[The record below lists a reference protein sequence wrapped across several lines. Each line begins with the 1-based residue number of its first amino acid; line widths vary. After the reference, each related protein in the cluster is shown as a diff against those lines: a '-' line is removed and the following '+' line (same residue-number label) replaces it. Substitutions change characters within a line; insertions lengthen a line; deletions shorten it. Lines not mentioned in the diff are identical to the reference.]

1 MARGNGPVSS
11 QTVEQLSYWWHFEL
25 GAGNTV
31 GNLVGFGLTL
41 FLGLAL
47 AKIVNVLF
55 HGRFREWASRTK
67 TDFDDA
73 LLDALER
80 PLNLFLIG
88 VAARASIEFLKLPE
102 VLDRLSGNVLTVV
115 LTVFVAWG
123 ITRVLDAVRIVF
135 IDPIVEASETKLDDQ
150 LVPIADRTLKV
161 VIWSLAILIAF
172 SNLGYDILSLLTGL
186 GIGGLAVALA
196 AQATL
201 SNLLGAVTIFADQ
214 PFQVGDLITLG
225 DHTGVVTDV
234 GLRASRLQT
243 FQGYTVTVPNAAVV
257 DSPVVNRTIAKKWRH
272 DLTLGLVY
280 DTSIDQLER
289 AMAILTEILVE
300 HPHVEPNFA
309 VRFMA
314 FGDSALEIGVAYF
327 VTDHTVGRFLD
338 TQSQVNLAIKRRF
351 DEAGLSFAFP
361 SVSVYM
367 EKK

>member
-1 MARGNGPVSS
+1 M
-11 QTVEQLSYWWHFEL
+11 EQFQYWWHYDL

-31 GNLVGFGLTL
+31 ANLFGFGTTL
-41 FLGLAL
+41 FVGLAI
-47 AKIVNVLF
+47 AKVVNLLF
-55 HGRFREWASRTK
+55 HGRFREWANRTK

-88 VAARASIEFLKLPE
+88 VAARASIEFLVLPE
-102 VLDRLSGNVLTVV
+102 VLERLSGNVLTVI

-123 ITRVLDAVRIVF
+123 ITRVQDAVRIVF
-135 IDPIVEASETKLDDQ
+135 IDPRVEASETKLDDQ

-214 PFQVGDLITLG
+214 PFQVGDLITLQG
-225 DHTGVVTDV
+225 HTGVVTDV
-234 GLRASRLQT
+234 GLRASRMQT
-243 FQGYTVTVPNAAVV
+243 FEGYTVTVPNAAVV
-257 DSPVVNRTIAKKWRH
+257 GEPVINRTIAKRWRH
-272 DLTLGLVY
+272 DMKLGLVY
-280 DTSIDQLER
+280 QTTSEQLAE
-289 AMAILTEILVE
+289 AMRILTEILTE
-300 HPHVEPNFA
+300 HPHVEPGFA
-309 VRFMA
+309 VRFMS
-314 FGDSALEIGVAYF
+314 FGDSALELTVAYF
-327 VTDHTVGRFLD
+327 VTDRAVGRFLD
-338 TQSQVNLAIKRRF
+338 TQSEVNLEIKRRF
-351 DEAGLSFAFP
+351 DAAGLSFAYP

-367 EKK
+367 EK